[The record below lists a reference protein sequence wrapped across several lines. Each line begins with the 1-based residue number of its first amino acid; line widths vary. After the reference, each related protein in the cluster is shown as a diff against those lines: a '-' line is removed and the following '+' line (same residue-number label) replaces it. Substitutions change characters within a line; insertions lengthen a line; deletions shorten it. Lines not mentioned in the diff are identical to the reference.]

1 MKILILVIGQLKN
14 KKYFS
19 GFSLLELI
27 VVISII
33 SVLGIFVGISSNF
46 LNLSNNNISIEKK
59 LNSIQEEIEFLK
71 KYSLSLNASIE
82 LFSADGEKNSK
93 IYFDKK
99 NFNNC
104 EIQNIKSKK
113 IYISPSGEV
122 TEFSLDCLI
131 KNELVK
137 IKINSSGRP
146 ASKMVSK
153 PSLW

>member
-14 KKYFS
+14 KKKYIS

-46 LNLSNNNISIEKK
+46 LNLSNNDISIEKK

-71 KYSLSLNASIE
+71 KYTLSLNASIE
-82 LFSADGEKNSK
+82 LFSADSKKNSK

-99 NFNNC
+99 SFNNC
-104 EIQNIKSKK
+104 EIQKIKSKK

-131 KNELVK
+131 KNELVE

-146 ASKMVSK
+146 TFNEN
-153 PSLW
+153 

>member
-1 MKILILVIGQLKN
+1 MKILILVIGQQKN
-14 KKYFS
+14 KKKYFS

-33 SVLGIFVGISSNF
+33 SVLGIFIGISSNF
-46 LNLSNNNISIEKK
+46 LNLSNNDISIEKK

-82 LFSADGEKNSK
+82 LFSADSEKNSK

-99 NFNNC
+99 SFNNC
-104 EIQNIKSKK
+104 AIQNTKSKK

-137 IKINSSGRP
+137 IKINL
-146 ASKMVSK
+146 KK
-153 PSLW
+153 LQN

>member
-14 KKYFS
+14 KKKYFS

-33 SVLGIFVGISSNF
+33 SVLVIFVGISSNF
-46 LNLSNNNISIEKK
+46 LNLSNNDISIEKK

-82 LFSADGEKNSK
+82 LFSADSEKNSK

-99 NFNNC
+99 SFNNC
-104 EIQNIKSKK
+104 EIQNNESKK

-122 TEFSLDCLI
+122 TEFSLNCLI

-146 ASKMVSK
+146 AFDEN
-153 PSLW
+153 

>member
-14 KKYFS
+14 KKKYFS

-46 LNLSNNNISIEKK
+46 LNLSNNDISIEKK

-146 ASKMVSK
+146 T
-153 PSLW
+153 LDEN

>member
-1 MKILILVIGQLKN
+1 MKILILAIGQLKN
-14 KKYFS
+14 KSKYFS

-33 SVLGIFVGISSNF
+33 SVVGIFVGISSNY
-46 LNLSNNNISIEKK
+46 LNLSNKDISIEKK
-59 LNSIQEEIEFLK
+59 LNSIAEEITYLK
-71 KYSLSLNASIE
+71 NYSLSLRTPIE
-82 LFSADGEKNSK
+82 LFAVNSEKNSK

-99 NFNNC
+99 SFNNC

-122 TEFSLDCLI
+122 TEFSLNCLI

-146 ASKMVSK
+146 AFYEN
-153 PSLW
+153 